1 MLRDR
6 LTNPLSLAAR
16 WGGAV
21 LLSFWLI
28 APAGADVYKWVDA
41 DGLVHYS
48 DEPEAGSKR
57 ITLPELSVVPFRAP
71 VGPASEPP
79 VDASSAAQPSA
90 SRPDEPLSPPV
101 APQAPVVADRPEP
114 PAGDE
119 LDYQLVA
126 IRAPANN
133 ETLSSSSTQLDIEL
147 AVQPDLRATDSLQ
160 LFLDGQRVRD
170 ELRTTRFSISGIE
183 AGSHI
188 LEARVVGPE
197 GNMLRRSKSV
207 LFHYQP

>member
-1 MLRDR
+1 L
-6 LTNPLSLAAR
+6 
-16 WGGAV
+16 
-21 LLSFWLI
+21 WLI

-57 ITLPELSVVPFRAP
+57 ITLPELSVVPFRVPVVPAP
-71 VGPASEPP
+71 APSVEGTSETQLPASEPAP
-79 VDASSAAQPSA
+79 PAPGSSSRQPA
-90 SRPDEPLSPPV
+90 P
-101 APQAPVVADRPEP
+101 PQAPSTSGTAQPIV
-114 PAGDE
+114 GDD
-119 LDYQLVA
+119 LDYRLVA
-126 IRAPANN
+126 IRVPANN
-133 ETLSSSSTQLDIEL
+133 ETLAAPTGQLNIEL
-147 AVQPDLRATDSLQ
+147 ALQPELRDSDSIQ

-170 ELRTTRFSISGIE
+170 QLRTTHFSISGIE

-197 GNMLRRSKSV
+197 GNLVKRSKSV